1 MKKICVVTGSRA
13 EYGLLQPLMEK
24 IKQDQELIL
33 QVIATGMHLSPE
45 FGLTY
50 KQIQQDEYEI
60 DAKIECLLSADTQTG
75 VTKSIGMGM
84 IGFADAYERLLPD
97 MIILLGDRFEIL
109 AAATAALVAR
119 IPISHLHG
127 GELTEGAIDD
137 AIRHAITKMS
147 HLHFTSTEVYRKRVI
162 QLGENSEHVYNVGA
176 LGVENI
182 KTIKLLSQEELQKM
196 LEFDISEDYALITF
210 HPVTIENNSTKKQF
224 QNLLNVLGSFKQLKL
239 IFTKANA
246 DAEGRSINQM
256 IDTFVDRY
264 PQRAIAFAS
273 MGQIG
278 YLSALKYCK
287 VVIGNSSS
295 GIIEAPSF
303 NKPVVNIGDRQKG
316 RVRSGTVL
324 DCKEGEAAILKA
336 LTYALSEEFE
346 AIVLASH
353 NPYEGKQTS
362 SQVIK
367 SIKKY
372 LLEGHSL
379 KKKFYDR

>member
-50 KQIQQDEYEI
+50 KQIERDGYKL
-60 DAKIECLLSADTQTG
+60 DSKIECLLSSDTQAG
-75 VTKSIGMGM
+75 VTKSIGLGM
-84 IGFADAYERLLPD
+84 IGFADAYERLVPD

-119 IPISHLHG
+119 IPIGHLHG

-147 HLHFTSTEVYRKRVI
+147 HLHFTSTEAYRKRVI
-162 QLGENSEHVYNVGA
+162 QLGENPEHVYNVGA
-176 LGVENI
+176 LGVENVKAI
-182 KTIKLLSQEELQKM
+182 QLLHQEELQQK
-196 LEFDISEDYALITF
+196 LGFDISGDYALITF
-210 HPVTIENNSTKKQF
+210 HPVTAENNRAKEQF
-224 QNLLNVLGSFKQLKL
+224 QNLLNVLEHFKRLKL

-256 IDTFVDRY
+256 IDAFVDRNS
-264 PQRAIAFAS
+264 QRAISFTS
-273 MGQIG
+273 MGQTR

-303 NKPVVNIGDRQKG
+303 HKPVVNIGDRQKG
-316 RVRSGTVL
+316 RVRSSTII
-324 DCKEGEAAILKA
+324 DCKEDETAILKA
-336 LTYALSEEFE
+336 LDYALSQEFE
-346 AIVLASH
+346 TIAANSD
-353 NPYEGKQTS
+353 NPYRGKQTS
-362 SQVIK
+362 SQIIQA
-367 SIKKY
+367 IKKY
-372 LLEGHSL
+372 LLQEHDF